1 MRLSPMTFIS
11 YISTFRLTPSNS
23 TQSQSFNECFQ
34 IMGLCNGLLLSD
46 GYLPDTNISITLR
59 RQYFD
64 CLMCQTHPIIL
75 FMSLLPSTP
84 FDYIPKANSAKI
96 NHSTTKVGLQK
107 IGVSQGK
114 YLDRKKAPTSEY
126 RGPSLKLRWLNTE
139 DSGSF
144 YPLLHDESKTRNVIR

>member
-34 IMGLCNGLLLSD
+34 IMGFCNGLLLSD

-75 FMSLLPSTP
+75 FMSLVPSTP
-84 FDYIPKANSAKI
+84 FDYIPKANSDYIPKANSAKI

-126 RGPSLKLRWLNTE
+126 RGPSLKRDL
-139 DSGSF
+139 
-144 YPLLHDESKTRNVIR
+144 KQ